1 MSDATEELKDFLARG
16 LRLEDQGSYGEALQV
31 YQEAHERLPD
41 EAAPVHRMGVM
52 YIRLEQRDAARQ
64 AFEEAIVLQH
74 EYAPALTNL
83 GNMAL
88 EAGDTEQAVQWYKR
102 AIASQP
108 EYPGAHHNLGVAYR
122 RLGRLSDAVAE
133 HRAATRHERRF
144 SAEMDRLRLRGSK
157 ASPVASGCL
166 GRSAGLLLF
175 LSAGAFALSRLH
187 I

>member
-16 LRLEDQGSYGEALQV
+16 LRLEDQGSYEEALMV

-52 YIRLEQRDAARQ
+52 YIRLDRRDDARG
-64 AFEEAIVLQH
+64 AFEQALILQH

-88 EAGDTEQAVQWYKR
+88 EAGDVDQAVQWYKR

-122 RLGRLSDAVAE
+122 RQGRLADAVAE

-144 SAEMDRLRLRGSK
+144 NAEMDRLRLRGSK
-157 ASPVASGCL
+157 SNSIASGCL
-166 GRSAGLLLF
+166 GRSAGLLLIV
-175 LSAGAFALSRLH
+175 SAGAFALSRLH
-187 I
+187 V